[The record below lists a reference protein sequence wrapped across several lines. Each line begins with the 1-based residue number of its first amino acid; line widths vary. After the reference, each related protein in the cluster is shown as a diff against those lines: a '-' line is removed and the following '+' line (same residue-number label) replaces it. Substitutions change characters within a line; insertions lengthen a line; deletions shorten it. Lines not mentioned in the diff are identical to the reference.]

1 MQKRQQNDITMQKN
15 ETQMTN
21 NMAEKMIRVPSK
33 SWLFLDFP
41 GRLRI

>member
-1 MQKRQQNDITMQKN
+1 MKKYISKLLPIWQMQKRQQNDITMQKN

-33 SWLFLDFP
+33 
-41 GRLRI
+41 